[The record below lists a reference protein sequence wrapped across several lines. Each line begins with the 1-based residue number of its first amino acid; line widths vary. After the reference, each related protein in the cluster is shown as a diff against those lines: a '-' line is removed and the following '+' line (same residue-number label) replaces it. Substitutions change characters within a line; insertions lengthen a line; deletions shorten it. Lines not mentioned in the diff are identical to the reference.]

1 LTVAGNAGQFDEKLR
16 IGLGVERGF
25 VIGIRARLD
34 VTWQKVGALIGGAT
48 DDIYIRFRVFQRWL
62 K

>member
-1 LTVAGNAGQFDEKLR
+1 MAGNAGQFDEKLR

-34 VTWQKVGALIGGAT
+34 VTWQKVGALIGGTT
-48 DDIYIRFRVFQRWL
+48 DDLYIRFRVFQ
-62 K
+62 